1 MISFHRFLEIINE
14 NAQNGHEF
22 MQAVGEARQKLAE
35 MHTTLQRNKDPQYQK
50 GLVNYM
56 KQARAQL
63 SQILMPFDR
72 QPVLGNGV
80 EFRMQNQ
87 AALQQLVVDNKM
99 GRDQLEDS
107 IVNGKIDQVIQTV
120 VQAEKNLGDMFRSFS
135 GRRENPSMIS

>member
-1 MISFHRFLEIINE
+1 MINFYEFAKILNE
-14 NAQNGHEF
+14 NDQNGHEF

-35 MHTTLQRNKDPQYQK
+35 MHTTLQRNEDPQYQK

-63 SQILMPFDR
+63 GRLLMPFDR

-87 AALQQLVVDNKM
+87 AALQQLVVDNGM
-99 GRDQLEDS
+99 GSDQLEDA
-107 IVNGKIDQVIQTV
+107 IVNGRIDQVIQMV
-120 VQAEKNLGDMFRSFS
+120 VQAEKNLGDMFRGFS